1 VTLDDVHVTA
11 RTIRTERGTTHTV
24 YDVAGQTYHSRE
36 QLLQEHGRPDL
47 AGRDTDRATAAP

>member
-1 VTLDDVHVTA
+1 MTLDDVHVTA

-36 QLLQEHGRPDL
+36 QLLQEHGRHDL
-47 AGRDTDRATAAP
+47 AARESDVSTVAP